1 MLYFFFPLLLSP
13 CEIHGFYFIIHFI
26 YKIKYFS
33 VFFFY
38 VEKESDRTERT
49 KKIDKYFIIPN
60 KICKII
66 KFGEMVFGSCNNEV
80 MKEKFCAL
88 LRAT

>member
-1 MLYFFFPLLLSP
+1 MDLIFL
-13 CEIHGFYFIIHFI
+13 FISF
-26 YKIKYFS
+26 KIKYFS
-33 VFFFY
+33 VFFLY
-38 VEKESDRTERT
+38 MSKKRAIGMSE
-49 KKIDKYFIIPN
+49 KKINKYFIIPN